1 MSEGQDEE
9 LNLHALVGSLL
20 VASAEEDESGHLNE
34 QNAEDGAHGTKE
46 DGQVNLDEKDHLDGQ
61 TKIPDLADAE
71 HFGDE
76 DLAAVVAQAIGTMEQ
91 EEQSAEQEQKEP
103 TLDIEES
110 HGYTEERSDEEH
122 WVKLLQQGILQAE
135 HEQSQ
140 DGQASPG
147 HAGDGDT
154 EYHSHDGETAIEA
167 SEERERLDHDDE
179 QLRRAILES
188 LQHLNQQKPQEAEND
203 ERSRTEHQDKI
214 TVAQGHE
221 HSKQKSRKDKKSA
234 KKRSSKKERRLE
246 KKRSK
251 DRADLEADILNFE
264 DVIKGFMDQSES
276 TVPPQVS
283 QQMIGDEETQALV
296 DATLKAFEN
305 ELMGT
310 GASNAGKVSSSASAE
325 KKKSSALKK
334 SKPKSKA
341 SIAAPLLFPPP
352 PKSHLGKSKKKD
364 KVSDKKSAAKKKDS
378 KSKNFYDEEVFS
390 KALAEMVNQ
399 VVNTSF
405 SDTQP
410 QKKVAQAPTEGSSS
424 MQTSTGQYL
433 PKTTK
438 SVGQDLLYSG
448 AARAVGEETF
458 DLNQIMQ
465 NAMAMAFQEQV
476 HDQLDP
482 SVMEEFN
489 KELSGV
495 HYMDGNAIANLRRK
509 SLSSTDRSK
518 HDRIFDSD
526 RSRTPSISADSEDRF
541 GNLARHAKL
550 NLSPEDIYKRKFLK
564 VAKECASFARKR
576 ISQRNKESKEQMRL
590 ARRLQ
595 LAEKRRQKE
604 ERLKIQEAESKELE
618 EIVARGPPYP
628 PDLKLTK
635 TGQPKRP
642 YRRITPDELN
652 RNLLGSDAR
661 TSKIRKQRRKEKK
674 ERKDMLRRIPL
685 STLKK
690 LPLFNFN
697 KEANSSGLNDIEGS
711 LAKIPLFAHSDIQ
724 YDDDYTHGHSGLDL
738 ETTPKKTVVHKEKL
752 LFHPPWSIPEHP
764 PYALPVARR
773 KKKTLDHRSGRI
785 TKKRRMKTRKA
796 TLNIGNRMIP
806 AALFPIINTLK
817 AAARATA
824 AAGATPEQSRQ
835 HLGSMLQQARVT
847 IAQALAIAR
856 SQNTKDYS
864 AIRSTDDIRAAQK
877 EESKVKRI
885 PLFSLANIK
894 KIDTKDTTAD
904 VAKIEDAENTTISAP
919 EPSQTAPVMTEDSDS
934 LESTRKFPES
944 QTPVKLEAGVSIP
957 PVVQSSEPPM
967 KDIVDN
973 LVQQQLRHANGSTAP
988 LPNNISTIL
997 SSTITNLLPNLD
1009 QLEKIDELPTDV
1021 SIGSQQPIKRNY
1033 RKTASRFHSVLN
1045 LDDIAPLTHLP
1056 GTSVNAIETQMQA
1069 PTMLQPSV
1077 SSSVLRTRTKKS
1089 PEPLLIHVF
1098 DLPSH
1103 DYRGNPMKTIPLMR
1117 RVKSF
1122 LGPDDLTLLR
1132 REINKERKRKW
1143 REANVEKNRGNDL
1156 RSRLNQRANALF
1168 GREESAEKRKWVDAQ
1183 YKKRS
1188 LKLEAD
1194 TAIPAESSPAPRE
1207 NQTSVSDAEILNLI
1221 AVRLD
1226 KLDVAREI
1234 ESEIQNEARGLF
1246 NRHAS
1251 RTHNRML
1258 PLPDSPPQSSGK
1270 NTDPHAGAAAS
1281 TVLSDVALVMGEAHT
1296 PVKRGTSADQ
1306 PTKSYVRQASIGP
1319 GAPVRSIDEAEA
1331 TPIDP
1336 VLARG
1341 NRAPIDVAE
1350 ISPRS
1355 TGGRII

>member
-20 VASAEEDESGHLNE
+20 VASAEEDETGHLD
-34 QNAEDGAHGTKE
+34 QQRTDDGNQGTKGDE
-46 DGQVNLDEKDHLDGQ
+46 DAALDGKEHLDGQ
-61 TKIPDLADAE
+61 TKIPDLTDAE

-91 EEQSAEQEQKEP
+91 EEQSAVPEPKEVG
-103 TLDIEES
+103 LAIEEP
-110 HGYTEERSDEEH
+110 HVYTEERSDEEH

-140 DGQASPG
+140 HGQASPG
-147 HAGDGDT
+147 NTADGDT
-154 EYHSHDGETAIEA
+154 DYHSNDGATAIETG
-167 SEERERLDHDDE
+167 EERERLDHDDE

-188 LQHLNQQKPQEAEND
+188 LQHLNQQKPHEGENE
-203 ERSRTEHQDKI
+203 ERARTERQDKI
-214 TVAQGHE
+214 AAAQSHE
-221 HSKQKSRKDKKSA
+221 HTKQKSRKDKKSA
-234 KKRSSKKERRLE
+234 KKRLSKKERRLE

-251 DRADLEADILNFE
+251 DRSDLETDILNFE

-310 GASNAGKVSSSASAE
+310 ASSSVGKGSSSASAE

-364 KVSDKKSAAKKKDS
+364 KLNDKKSTNKKKDS
-378 KSKNFYDEEVFS
+378 KSKSFYDEEVFS

-405 SDTQP
+405 NDTQP
-410 QKKVAQAPTEGSSS
+410 QKKTSQVPTEGSSS
-424 MQTSTGQYL
+424 IPASSGQYV
-433 PKTTK
+433 PKTAKIT
-438 SVGQDLLYSG
+438 GQDLVYNG

-495 HYMDGNAIANLRRK
+495 HYMDGSAIGNLRRK
-509 SLSSTDRSK
+509 SLGSTDRSK

-541 GNLARHAKL
+541 STLARHAKL

-564 VAKECASFARKR
+564 AAKECASFARKR
-576 ISQRNKESKEQMRL
+576 ISQRNKESKEQLRL

-690 LPLFNFN
+690 IPLFNFN
-697 KEANSSGLNDIEGS
+697 KEATSSGLNDIEGS
-711 LAKIPLFAHSDIQ
+711 LAKIPLYAHSDLQ
-724 YDDDYTHGHSGLDL
+724 YDDDYTHGHGGFDLDA
-738 ETTPKKTVVHKEKL
+738 PKKTVVHKEKL
-752 LFHPPWSIPEHP
+752 LFHPPWTLPEHP

-773 KKKTLDHRSGRI
+773 RRKTLDHRSGRI
-785 TKKRRMKTRKA
+785 TKKKRTKTRKA

-856 SQNTKDYS
+856 SQNNKDYS
-864 AIRSTDDIRAAQK
+864 AIRSTEDIRAAQQ

-894 KIDTKDTTAD
+894 KIDTKDTAAD
-904 VAKIEDAENTTISAP
+904 VAKVEDTENTTISAP
-919 EPSQTAPVMTEDSDS
+919 ELSENVPVVKETGAS
-934 LESTRKFPES
+934 LEPSRNLPEP
-944 QTPVKLEAGVSIP
+944 QPPVKLEAGVSIP
-957 PVVQSSEPPM
+957 PIVPTAEPPM

-973 LVQQQLRHANGSTAP
+973 LVQQQLRHANGSAAP

-1009 QLEKIDELPTDV
+1009 QLEKIDELSTDV
-1021 SIGSQQPIKRNY
+1021 SIGSQQPAKRNY

-1045 LDDIAPLTHLP
+1045 LDDIAPLSHLP
-1056 GTSVNAIETQMQA
+1056 GSGGNAPESHAQT
-1069 PTMLQPSV
+1069 PTALQPSV
-1077 SSSVLRTRTKKS
+1077 SSTVLRTRAKKS

-1122 LGPDDLTLLR
+1122 LGSDDLTLLR

-1156 RSRLNQRANALF
+1156 RSRLNQRANTLF
-1168 GREESAEKRKWVDAQ
+1168 GREESAEKRKWVEAQ

-1194 TAIPAESSPAPRE
+1194 AAIPAETSPAPRE

-1226 KLDVAREI
+1226 KLEIAREI
-1234 ESEIQNEARGLF
+1234 EREIQNEARGLF

-1251 RTHNRML
+1251 RTHNRTL

-1270 NTDPHAGAAAS
+1270 NADPQAGAAAS

-1306 PTKSYVRQASIGP
+1306 PTKSYVRQASSGP
-1319 GAPVRSIDEAEA
+1319 AAPVRSLEEAEA

-1341 NRAPIDVAE
+1341 NRAAIDVAE
-1350 ISPRS
+1350 ISPGSAR
-1355 TGGRII
+1355 GPII